1 MAASVDTPDS
11 GLLYD
16 RSLRT
21 QVRLDGEELEIRAT
35 VEDDTF
41 SHGGFQRVHDMTLV
55 MRVRRSDREI
65 VAVEADMSEHP
76 HPQCPLVA
84 ATMQRLVGVRIAR
97 GFTRAVNER
106 VGATRGCN
114 HLATLALQAGTVAA
128 LSFAAEMAA
137 EDPGLVELGYDDFF
151 GTVRDRYPAVEGS
164 CQVWAP
170 EGVLVRRLERRR
182 PEA

>member
-1 MAASVDTPDS
+1 MAAPADPHA

-16 RSLRT
+16 RALRT
-21 QVRLDGEELEIRAT
+21 RVRLDGDELEIAAT
-35 VEDDTF
+35 VEDDTY

-55 MRVRRSDREI
+55 LRVRRSDREI
-65 VAVEADMSEHP
+65 TSVRADMEEHP
-76 HPQCPLVA
+76 HPQCPLVE

-106 VGATRGCN
+106 VGGTRGCN

-137 EDPGLVELGYDDFF
+137 EDPGLVQLGYDDFF
-151 GTVRDRYPAVEGS
+151 GTVRDRHPAVEGS

-170 EGVLVRRLERRR
+170 EGVLVRRLERGQT
-182 PEA
+182 PA